1 MNIKFSKSH
10 RKKTKGPDFMEQA
23 VRTEN
28 ASHDTL
34 NFWPLSS
41 FIFFS
46 KKGELS
52 KRWPRDMP
60 WKISTVPE
68 YAHGY
73 FSENF
78 SQVFVRTDPTNVRTK
93 FEVYRFTCS

>member
-41 FIFFS
+41 FIFFN

-52 KRWPRDMP
+52 KR
-60 WKISTVPE
+60 
-68 YAHGY
+68 
-73 FSENF
+73 
-78 SQVFVRTDPTNVRTK
+78 
-93 FEVYRFTCS
+93 